1 MSEFIATEYAEL
13 QSSGHPP
20 DLQVHLYKEIGIS
33 ALVAALHVMTKP
45 VAPKNVATSDGR
57 TTPAILQSDDL
68 AA

>member
-1 MSEFIATEYAEL
+1 MSDFITIEFAAP
-13 QSSGHPP
+13 QSAGHSP

-33 ALVAALHVMTKP
+33 ALAAALHVMTKP